1 MYNELYSVWRR
12 EIEETSLG
20 ALPSD
25 FYSRVADYLKTVKEE
40 NRALEKKSVKLSLLD
55 HEAQNVHRM
64 LDDLLWARYRKL
76 IKTITQNQKLP
87 SELLTSEETK
97 MCESFMTFSE
107 SYLRFTKSLL
117 EGQSIKIEQQPV
129 NIETTAQKSIQTITA
144 QPALKRTTLRFVKN
158 IPAIIGA
165 DMKPYGPFKAE
176 DIASLPADNAKML
189 VKQGFAVVVEV
200 S

>member
-1 MYNELYSVWRR
+1 MYNELYSMWRR
-12 EIEETSLG
+12 EIEETPLG

-25 FYSRVADYLKTVKEE
+25 FYVRVAEYLKTIKEE

-55 HEAQNVHRM
+55 LEAKNVHRM
-64 LDDLLWARYRKL
+64 LDELLRARYRKL
-76 IKTITQNQKLP
+76 IKHITQNQKLP
-87 SELLTSEETK
+87 SDLLTAEELK

-107 SYLRFTKSLL
+107 SYKMFTKSLL
-117 EGQSIKIEQQPV
+117 EGQSVIIKQQPI
-129 NIETTAQKSIQTITA
+129 NIEVTAQKSIQPA
-144 QPALKRTTLRFVKN
+144 PFQPATKRTTLRFIKS

-176 DIASLPADNAKML
+176 DVASLPADNAKML